1 MRRVDD
7 LALCGRGRP
16 FHSGVSDP
24 DRLFAQQLE
33 EHLGNCAKWAGTTRA
48 PPPPP
53 VAVAGSP
60 RPCARYGPSPSRRAV
75 TSTYGIGCWNK
86 PAGAG
91 QAIHAQRHQPPA
103 APGGGDRR
111 PAAGSDHQEPTPA
124 AHRPRTHHY
133 ASSGA
138 EPPVRAHPR
147 RRPRT
152 PAATAARRSPARF
165 AAAGGRNQRRTAPSA
180 PLPGSSPLSHPDD
193 VRPRR
198 GPRSGHGDPADP
210 QAGTGPGR
218 RAPFPCKGEH
228 PMQLTSLGKKVV
240 AAAAPYTD
248 QSGDLH
254 GPRHKPKALVSPEL
268 RWPAGMSNG
277 ESGRFLLRG
286 PRGIWIMEGG
296 VLRPCRGARSRAD
309 GRTRRRVRPGGRG
322 CGTSWGRPRGPSPSR
337 RRESSPR
344 GRSRG
349 RA

>member
-1 MRRVDD
+1 MRRVDG

-152 PAATAARRSPARF
+152 PAATAARLVRLPALLRPAAGTKGGQRRLRRFLEAVRYPTLTTFARDAGLDPGTVTLQIHKLEQDLDGELLSPAKS
-165 AAAGGRNQRRTAPSA
+165 NTPC
-180 PLPGSSPLSHPDD
+180 SSPALARRSWP
-193 VRPRR
+193 PRR
-198 GPRSGHGDPADP
+198 RIPTSPVISTDHATNRRPLSRPSCDGPRA
-210 QAGTGPGR
+210 
-218 RAPFPCKGEH
+218 
-228 PMQLTSLGKKVV
+228 
-240 AAAAPYTD
+240 
-248 QSGDLH
+248 
-254 GPRHKPKALVSPEL
+254 
-268 RWPAGMSNG
+268 
-277 ESGRFLLRG
+277 
-286 PRGIWIMEGG
+286 
-296 VLRPCRGARSRAD
+296 
-309 GRTRRRVRPGGRG
+309 
-322 CGTSWGRPRGPSPSR
+322 
-337 RRESSPR
+337 
-344 GRSRG
+344 
-349 RA
+349 

>member
-1 MRRVDD
+1 MRRVDG

-60 RPCARYGPSPSRRAV
+60 RPCARYGPSPSQRAV

-103 APGGGDRR
+103 VPGGGDRR

-138 EPPVRAHPR
+138 QPPVRTHPR

-152 PAATAARRSPARF
+152 PAATA
-165 AAAGGRNQRRTAPSA
+165 
-180 PLPGSSPLSHPDD
+180 
-193 VRPRR
+193 
-198 GPRSGHGDPADP
+198 
-210 QAGTGPGR
+210 
-218 RAPFPCKGEH
+218 
-228 PMQLTSLGKKVV
+228 
-240 AAAAPYTD
+240 PYTD
-248 QSGDLH
+248 QFGDLH
-254 GPRHKPKALVSPEL
+254 GPHHKPKALVSLEL

-286 PRGIWIMEGG
+286 PRGIWIMGG
-296 VLRPCRGARSRAD
+296 VVLRPCRGVRSRAD

-337 RRESSPR
+337 RRECSPR